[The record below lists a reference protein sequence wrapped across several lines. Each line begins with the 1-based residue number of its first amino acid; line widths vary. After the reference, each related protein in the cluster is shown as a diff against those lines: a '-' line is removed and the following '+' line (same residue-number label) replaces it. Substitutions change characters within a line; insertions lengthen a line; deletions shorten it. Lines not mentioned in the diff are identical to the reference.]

1 MIILV
6 VEVEPCRFCNNVPHS
21 SGVPCS
27 ECDFPNLR
35 RGYFRQVGSVDV
47 CDACTKEDRPHEVV
61 ELSAGATDGRSHWG
75 AGVPSHVRICT
86 GCGRY
91 DGPWVKA
98 SCVGG
103 YW

>member
-47 CDACTKEDRPHEVV
+47 CDACTKE
-61 ELSAGATDGRSHWG
+61 G
-75 AGVPSHVRICT
+75 
-86 GCGRY
+86 
-91 DGPWVKA
+91 
-98 SCVGG
+98 
-103 YW
+103 